1 MRAHHAREANLKR
14 QARIGRRAQFRIQIA
29 QHAQDI
35 REAIDSK
42 HLSLARH
49 ARQRALRR
57 VHGNRP
63 IGKRQHIQIAHVRG
77 QIAHESSQVGARF
90 NIFGNPGEARRRI
103 ARGNRSNNAAHV
115 VDVERAQNIVG
126 NFHGHVAV
134 AERDKLFEHGKRIA
148 HSALGAMRH
157 QIEGVAFELHVFR
170 RAHSTKAG
178 DDFLVAQTVEIKALT
193 ARLNGF
199 GNFLRIGGAHDE
211 HHVARGFFERF
222 QQRVKRRDREHV
234 NLVDDIDLVAPA
246 RGSILNATD
255 NFLAHIIDAR
265 AACRVEL
272 VDIGMVALGNG
283 EALFARAIRSGRGPL
298 LAQKR
303 LGEQTRCRG
312 FTRAAGAAE
321 HVGVAYFV
329 LLDGVFER
337 ALDMGLAHHVFKRLR
352 AVLAV

>member
-1 MRAHHAREANLKR
+1 MRAHHARETNLKR
-14 QARIGRRAQFRIQIA
+14 QARVGRRAQFRIQIA

-35 REAIDSK
+35 RKAIDSK

-63 IGKRQHIQIAHVRG
+63 IGERQHIQIAHVRG
-77 QIAHESSQVGARF
+77 QVAYESSQVGARF
-90 NIFGNPGEARRRI
+90 HIFGNPGEARRRI
-103 ARGNRSNNAAHV
+103 ARRNRSNDAAHI

-134 AERDKLFEHGKRIA
+134 AKRDKLFEHGKRIA
-148 HSALGAMRH
+148 HSALGAMGH
-157 QIEGVAFELHVFR
+157 QIESVAFELHVFR
-170 RAHSTKAG
+170 RAHGTKAG
-178 DDFLVAQTVEIKALT
+178 DDFLVAQTMEIEALA
-193 ARLNGF
+193 ARLDGF
-199 GNFLRIGGAHDE
+199 GNFLGVGGAHDE

-222 QQRVKRRDREHV
+222 QQRIKRRDREHV
-234 NLVDDIDLVAPA
+234 NLVDDIDFVAPA
-246 RGSILNATD
+246 RGSILDAAD
-255 NFLAHIIDAR
+255 NFLAHVVDAR

-283 EALFARAIRSGRGPL
+283 ETLFARAIGSGRGPL

-303 LGEQTRCRG
+303 LGEQARRRG
-312 FTRAAGAAE
+312 FACAAGAAE
-321 HVGVAYFV
+321 HIGVTHFV
-329 LLDGVFER
+329 LLDGVFQR

-352 AVLAV
+352 AVFAV